1 MASRD
6 VVPRSVQPWRVRTGA
21 AAAVLALSVA
31 TTAWLLDGVR
41 RGRDLSV
48 WDGPTLRWMV
58 AHREPGATTVLTAV
72 SAFGTGVVYWTLALL
87 AVVLFAVR
95 RRWIEALL
103 LGFALVSA
111 DTISRVMKQAVNRA
125 RPPAALVLGP
135 VGTNMSF
142 PSGHTIGAAAFALAL
157 TYLWWRAQRG
167 LLRACLG
174 LGIAL
179 AVTAAMAISRL
190 YLADHWLTDVLASI
204 VLAFGVMSGVVLL
217 DILLQRRSRHGEG
230 LAGSPL
236 PAGDLSP
243 VPFTGRSGVRPAGHE
258 PRDAR

>member
-1 MASRD
+1 MASLD
-6 VVPRSVQPWRVRTGA
+6 VVPPSVRPWRVRTGA

-31 TTAWLLDGVR
+31 ATAWLLDGVR

-142 PSGHTIGAAAFALAL
+142 PSGHTIGAAAF
-157 TYLWWRAQRG
+157 
-167 LLRACLG
+167 
-174 LGIAL
+174 
-179 AVTAAMAISRL
+179 SP
-190 YLADHWLTDVLASI
+190 
-204 VLAFGVMSGVVLL
+204 
-217 DILLQRRSRHGEG
+217 RS
-230 LAGSPL
+230 
-236 PAGDLSP
+236 
-243 VPFTGRSGVRPAGHE
+243 F
-258 PRDAR
+258 